1 MSATARSAITQPS
14 AVRPRAAKP
23 ANSSRSSRTPLVVV
37 APLAPRHGRSA
48 FVAVMAGVLA
58 VGLAAL
64 LALNTMLA
72 QDAFTLHTL
81 QQQQATLAVTE
92 QSVAA
97 LLAKQE
103 DPGRLAMR
111 ARALGMRHGGAPL
124 FLRLPDGAVLGARPG
139 GTNR

>member
-1 MSATARSAITQPS
+1 MSATARSAATQPS
-14 AVRPRAAKP
+14 AVRARTTSPARAGRP
-23 ANSSRSSRTPLVVV
+23 ARTPLVVV

-48 FVAVMAGVLA
+48 FVAVTAGVLA
-58 VGLAAL
+58 LGLAAL

-81 QQQQATLAVTE
+81 QQQQTTLAVSE

-97 LLAKQE
+97 ALAKQE
-103 DPGRLAMR
+103 DPARLAMR
-111 ARALGMRHGGAPL
+111 ARALGMRRGGAPL

-139 GTNR
+139 GVSR